1 MERTLG
7 QMEILEEVD
16 KQEVTAIETN
26 SLLCSEEFRL
36 LVLERDITFQF
47 LVLDISKNT
56 NSLLCSEVQK
66 PGFYSQ
72 KVQAFSLRKAHYI
85 LVFGSW
91 PFYSQKG
98 TLHFWYFDIFILRKS
113 QRGTLHFSFWFL
125 TFLFLESLGLQ
136 VTFLFI
142 LFWKLPNNKYV
153 NVTRLTTIY

>member
-1 MERTLG
+1 
-7 QMEILEEVD
+7 MEILEEVD
-16 KQEVTAIETN
+16 KQEVTPIETN

-36 LVLERDITFQF
+36 LALERDITFQF
-47 LVLDISKNT
+47 LGLDISKIT

-113 QRGTLHFSFWFL
+113 QRGTLNFSFWFL